1 MKLEK
6 IRCSKT
12 PSSAAQTK
20 QKENLSRAAAIRTQ
34 SSHQTQE
41 LKAMNSTSILS
52 NHYLWLG
59 ARKYQNIK
67 AILPSARWP
76 HPQSRLI
83 ELETSSRTPA

>member
-1 MKLEK
+1 MKLEN

-20 QKENLSRAAAIRTQ
+20 QKENLNKAAAIRTQ

-41 LKAMNSTSILS
+41 LKAMNSASILS

-59 ARKYQNIK
+59 AHKYQNIK
-67 AILPSARWP
+67 AIQHSVRWL
-76 HPQSRLI
+76 HSQSRLI
-83 ELETSSRTPA
+83 ELEASSRTPA